1 MFQSQSLI
9 SNTGDKN
16 IHHQNLVTTVRLQK
30 KQPLMHR
37 FLPCKLMTG
46 SSSNSNKNVNKSLA
60 RGFTHHFGS
69 HVFLFSR
76 NRRRIMVCFQQNLGH
91 SVSLFQKRTYERK
104 GGEGT
109 VCRSRGA
116 MGEWGGGRRGLLG
129 TGQQRQPWRER
140 ARERI
145 HGASTNAWFQSGE
158 AA

>member
-91 SVSLFQKRTYERK
+91 SVSLPKADLCTEGR
-104 GGEGT
+104 GGEPS
-109 VCRSRGA
+109 VAPEVRWAS
-116 MGEWGGGRRGLLG
+116 EEGGGRRGLLG
-129 TGQQRQPWRER
+129 RRR
-140 ARERI
+140 AAATIE
-145 HGASTNAWFQSGE
+145 GAGAGAHSRSFHKCMVSIN
-158 AA
+158 

>member
-1 MFQSQSLI
+1 MFQFQSLI
-9 SNTGDKN
+9 SNTGDIN
-16 IHHQNLVTTVRLQK
+16 IHRQNLVTRVCFQK
-30 KQPLMHR
+30 NHPLMHR

-46 SSSNSNKNVNKSLA
+46 SSSNFNRNVNKSLA

-116 MGEWGGGRRGLLG
+116 MGEWGGRRRGLLG
-129 TGQQRQPWRER
+129 TGQQQPWRER

-145 HGASTNAWFQSGE
+145 YGASTNACFNQM
-158 AA
+158 